1 MHRGGM
7 NHILLNVII
16 VLMHITEW
24 DNTGHLV
31 INKILLVLLLWDNML
46 EAPRGQEEPFVKLD
60 VK

>member
-7 NHILLNVII
+7 NHILLNVIV

-31 INKILLVLLLWDNML
+31 INKILLVSKLL
-46 EAPRGQEEPFVKLD
+46 
-60 VK
+60 